1 MWQQIYSDQMHIR
14 SESHQN
20 ILKTKVANDEE
31 IRLKANV
38 KNYFLKQYNDQKY

>member
-14 SESHQN
+14 LESHQN
-20 ILKTKVANDEE
+20 ILKTKLADDEE
-31 IRLKANV
+31 IRLKVNV